1 MDAPNDPL
9 LISTIGHSSHSAE
22 RFLEL
27 LRGHGVRQVAD
38 VRFLPQSRRHPH
50 FGKVALAD
58 ALETAGIVYRHFPA
72 LGGMRRPRLDSMNT
86 ALRESAY
93 RGYADHMQSREFD
106 EGIRAL
112 DTFARFAHT
121 TVMCAEVQWSQCHRQ
136 LLADALLV
144 RGVIVQHIMPGLPPK
159 PHELSEFGRPDEAGV
174 IYPGLL

>member
-27 LRGHGVRQVAD
+27 LRAHGVRQVAD

-50 FGKVALAD
+50 FGRVALAD

-72 LGGMRRPRLDSMNT
+72 LGGMRRPRADSINT
-86 ALRESAY
+86 ALREPTY
-93 RGYADHMQSREFD
+93 RGYADHMQTSEFD
-106 EGIRAL
+106 EGILAL
-112 DTFARFAHT
+112 DAFARSAHT
-121 TVMCAEVQWSQCHRQ
+121 TVMCAEVLWWQCHRQ

-144 RGVIVQHIMPGLPPK
+144 RGVRVQHIMPGLPPK
-159 PHELSEFGRPDEAGV
+159 PHELSEFGRLHEAGV